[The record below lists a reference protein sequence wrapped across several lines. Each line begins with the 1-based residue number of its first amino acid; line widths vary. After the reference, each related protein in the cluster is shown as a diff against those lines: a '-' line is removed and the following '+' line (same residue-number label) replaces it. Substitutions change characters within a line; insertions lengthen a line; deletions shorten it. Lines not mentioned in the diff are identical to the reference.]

1 MNLEIEQSIGGSDD
15 NFVVVVHDPKSGK
28 TLTVDAPDTRLIE
41 ETRRR
46 RGWTLDLIL
55 VTHHHGDHTVGIEA
69 LQAAHGCEAVAPA
82 AELSRI
88 PGRLKGVR
96 EGDTLRWGEHSIRVI
111 ETPGHSVGH
120 VAFHMIEAGIAFVG
134 DTLYSLGC
142 GRVPEGS
149 HETMWRSLEKLAALP
164 PATAFYCGHEYTV
177 ANSRFALSIEPDNA
191 ALQARTAAA
200 KALRAAGKPTM
211 PATIGD
217 ELRANPFLRATEAS
231 VKAAVGMP
239 NANGAAVFAELRRRK
254 DRF

>member
-1 MNLEIEQSIGGSDD
+1 MNLEIEQIICGSDD
-15 NFVVVVHDPKSGK
+15 NFAVMLHDPDSGR
-28 TLTVDAPDTRLIE
+28 TLSVDAPDARAIE
-41 ETRRR
+41 AALER

-69 LQAAHGCEAVAPA
+69 LQAAYRCEAVAPA

-88 PGRLKGVR
+88 PGKLKGVR
-96 EGDTLRWGEHSIRVI
+96 EGDTIAWGGHSIRVI

-120 VAFHMIEAGIAFVG
+120 VAFHLPDAGIAFVG

-164 PATAFYCGHEYTV
+164 PATALYCGHEYTV
-177 ANSRFALSIEPDNA
+177 ANSRFALSVEPGNTV
-191 ALQARTAAA
+191 LQARTGAA

-211 PATIGD
+211 PATIGE
-217 ELRANPFLRATEAS
+217 ELAANPFLRAGRRS
-231 VKAAVGMP
+231 VKGAVGLP
-239 NANGAAVFAELRRRK
+239 NAPDGAVFAELRRRK